1 VFKKRKN
8 TSQKR
13 SRPTKAKGVFG
24 FMKGTSNTPSLA
36 DAGARL
42 LSAEEL
48 ARPVSLIILLVVSI
62 TVSALAVIYSSY
74 EYRKLFNSHQSLVS
88 QWDDFQVE
96 WGQLLLEQSAFGAN
110 ARVERIATEN
120 LHMNSPRVQQ
130 IEIVRYER

>member
-1 VFKKRKN
+1 MFKKRKK

-13 SRPTKAKGVFG
+13 SRSSRAKGVFG
-24 FMKGTSNTPSLA
+24 WMKGEASEKDLSV
-36 DAGARL
+36 DARL
-42 LSAEEL
+42 LTGEEL
-48 ARPVSLIILLVVSI
+48 ARPVSLVVLLVVAI

-110 ARVERIATEN
+110 ARIERIATDS
-120 LHMNSPRVQQ
+120 LHMNSPSVQQ